1 MHRIKGANSLFMNE
15 DDRIMKYNRSE
26 LLKILSDNRFHSL
39 EHSESDE
46 GQPEGKRLVN
56 VYNPSWRSEEVR

>member
-1 MHRIKGANSLFMNE
+1 MN
-15 DDRIMKYNRSE
+15 YNRNE
-26 LLKILSDNRFHSL
+26 IIKLLGDNRFHSP

-56 VYNPSWRSEEVR
+56 VYNPSWRSEEV